1 MTVERTQAPSSYVE
15 QQQAATVL
23 APVYGQSD
31 APIDP
36 FPTKEPNAFQVVWS
50 NKKARIGII
59 ILAVFVLMA
68 IVGPWIAPYSLT
80 DTHFPPGKGPSLAH
94 WLGTTQS
101 GQDVLTQLL
110 NGARVSIFVGF
121 VSGAI
126 VICVAL
132 VVGFVAGYFGGWVD
146 DVLSLLMN
154 VMLVLPGLPLMIL
167 IAAYIPH
174 HGIGEIILV
183 MSITG
188 WAFGGRT
195 LRAQML
201 TLSRQDYVVSAKFA
215 GESSLW
221 IIFREILPNM
231 LSYIIANFFG
241 AVTGA
246 ILAEAGLEFLGL
258 GNPSITSWGTMI
270 YWAQNGDAL
279 LDGQWAWII
288 APGLCIALLAAS
300 LTLINFGIDAVANP
314 RLQED

>member
-1 MTVERTQAPSSYVE
+1 MTQNVRQH
-15 QQQAATVL
+15 
-23 APVYGQSD
+23 
-31 APIDP
+31 
-36 FPTKEPNAFQVVWS
+36 PNAFQMVWS
-50 NKKARIGII
+50 NKKARLGMM
-59 ILAVFVLMA
+59 ILSVFLLMA
-68 IVGPWIAPYSLT
+68 LFGPLLAPYSIANT
-80 DTHFPPGKGPSLAH
+80 SFKASVGPSIAH

-110 NGARVSIFVGF
+110 YGARVSMFVGF
-121 VSGAI
+121 VAGAI
-126 VICVAL
+126 VIVVAL
-132 VVGFVAGYFGGWVD
+132 AVGFVAGYFGGIVD
-146 DVLSLLMN
+146 DILSLIMN
-154 VMLVLPGLPLMIL
+154 VILVLPGLPLMIL

-183 MSITG
+183 MSLTG

-201 TLSRQDYVVSAKFA
+201 TLSRQDYVLSARFA
-215 GESSLW
+215 GENSFR

-246 ILAEAGLEFLGL
+246 VLAEAGLEFLGL

-279 LDGQWAWII
+279 LNGQWAWIM

>member
-1 MTVERTQAPSSYVE
+1 MTRNVRKQPH
-15 QQQAATVL
+15 
-23 APVYGQSD
+23 
-31 APIDP
+31 
-36 FPTKEPNAFQVVWS
+36 AFQIVWA
-50 NKKARIGII
+50 NKKARLGIV
-59 ILAVFVLMA
+59 ILAAFLLMA
-68 IVGPWIAPYSLT
+68 LFGPLLAPYSIT
-80 DTHFPPGKGPSLAH
+80 NTSFAAAAGPSMAH
-94 WLGTTQS
+94 WIGTTQS

-110 NGARVSIFVGF
+110 YGARISLLVGF

-126 VICVAL
+126 VILVAL
-132 VVGFVAGYFGGWVD
+132 AVGFVAGYFGGIVD
-146 DVLSLLMN
+146 DILSLVMN

-167 IAAYIPH
+167 ISAYIPH

-183 MSITG
+183 MSLTG

-201 TLSRQDYVVSAKFA
+201 TLSRQDYVLSARFA
-215 GESSLW
+215 GEHPFR

-231 LSYIIANFFG
+231 LSYILANFFG

-246 ILAEAGLEFLGL
+246 VLAEAGLEFLGL

-279 LDGQWAWII
+279 LNGQWAWIL
-288 APGLCIALLAAS
+288 APGLCIALLATS
-300 LTLINFGIDAVANP
+300 LTFINFGIDAVANP

>member
-1 MTVERTQAPSSYVE
+1 MKNEVTNEPAVKVRQQRVRKVPLTPNQSADTQITGI
-15 QQQAATVL
+15 AAKQPNVL
-23 APVYGQSD
+23 Q
-31 APIDP
+31 I
-36 FPTKEPNAFQVVWS
+36 VWS
-50 NKKARIGII
+50 NRKARIGII
-59 ILAVFVLMA
+59 ILAFFVIMA
-68 IVGPWIAPYSLT
+68 IIGPWIAPYSLNN
-80 DTHFPPGKGPSLAH
+80 THFSPSLEPSAAH

-101 GQDVLTQLL
+101 GQDVLSQLL
-110 NGARVSIFVGF
+110 NGARVSLFVGF

-126 VICVAL
+126 VILIAL
-132 VVGFVAGYFGGWVD
+132 IVGFVSGYFGGWVD
-146 DVLSLLMN
+146 DVLSLVMN
-154 VMLVLPGLPLMIL
+154 VVLVLPGLPLMIL
-167 IAAYIPH
+167 IAAYMPQ
-174 HGIGEIILV
+174 HGIGEIIFV
-183 MSITG
+183 MCITG

-201 TLSRQDYVVSAKFA
+201 TLSRQDYVISAKFA
-215 GESSLW
+215 GEGSLW

-279 LDGQWAWII
+279 LNGQWAWII
-288 APGLCIALLAAS
+288 APGLCIALLSAS

>member
-1 MTVERTQAPSSYVE
+1 MMANQIQKPVSSTRAQVDTLYRLN
-15 QQQAATVL
+15 QTVL
-23 APVYGQSD
+23 QGKTIRRQS
-31 APIDP
+31 AVH
-36 FPTKEPNAFQVVWS
+36 TVWV
-50 NKKARIGII
+50 NRKARIGIVILGIFILIAI
-59 ILAVFVLMA
+59 I
-68 IVGPWIAPYSLT
+68 GPWISPYSLSNIG
-80 DTHFPPGKGPSLAH
+80 FSVSQPPSFAH

-110 NGARVSIFVGF
+110 YGARISMLVGF
-121 VSGAI
+121 IAGAI
-126 VICVAL
+126 TITIAL
-132 VVGFVAGYFGGWVD
+132 IVGFLAGYFSGWID

-154 VMLVLPGLPLMIL
+154 VMLVLPGLPLMIV
-167 IAAYIPH
+167 IAAYIPS
-174 HGIGEIILV
+174 HGIWEIILV
-183 MSITG
+183 MSLTG

-201 TLSRQDYVVSAKFA
+201 TLSRQDYVVAARFA
-215 GESSLW
+215 GESPIT

-279 LDGQWAWII
+279 LNGQWAWVL
-288 APGLCIALLAAS
+288 APGLCIALLATS
-300 LTLINFGIDAVANP
+300 LTLINFGIDAIANP